1 MSARNGPELRA
12 WRKEVMERC
21 ANTCQGCGATGK
33 LDAHHII
40 PLAQTRAFAFN
51 RANGVALCRKC
62 HAKTESYANSKT
74 KRFRPSMWG
83 FIVKFIPHRWQDYA
97 TVGNYFQNSTQVGF
111 LVSDTRNEKY
121 NHLVWAHEF
130 IEWLIC
136 RLTGVKMKAID
147 KFDMSYE
154 AARERGDAKTP
165 CGCTWR
171 PEPGDDIHCP
181 YYSAHQTAT
190 MCEKAIAREIGVTWD
205 EYSTVVENLA

>member
-1 MSARNGPELRA
+1 VDAVKIGNKYGFQLLFKVIPHKAQRYETVGDY
-12 WRKEVMERC
+12 
-21 ANTCQGCGATGK
+21 
-33 LDAHHII
+33 LD
-40 PLAQTRAFAFN
+40 LAP
-51 RANGVALCRKC
+51 G
-62 HAKTESYANSKT
+62 ANSIAPLRT
-74 KRFRPSMWG
+74 VFSASRMRPIKYS
-83 FIVKFIPHRWQDYA
+83 Y
-97 TVGNYFQNSTQVGF
+97 
-111 LVSDTRNEKY
+111 LV
-121 NHLVWAHEF
+121 LAHEF